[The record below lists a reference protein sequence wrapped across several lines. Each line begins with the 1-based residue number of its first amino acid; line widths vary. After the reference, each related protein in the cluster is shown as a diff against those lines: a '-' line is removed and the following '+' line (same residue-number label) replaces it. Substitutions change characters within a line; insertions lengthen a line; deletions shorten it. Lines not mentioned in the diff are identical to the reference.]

1 MTTLNNNQ
9 AAVTSF
15 LTFVGRE
22 GIDNQNGLKRANRFD
37 AVFSSY
43 AIDDAGVI
51 TVTKHDDTVTT
62 FTPIELF
69 GRFQMPDALPNGNGK
84 IDSALDGKS
93 GETTAKKPAQEPVK
107 YLQTS
112 SEYLPTA
119 LANHA
124 DIMAAWRVLESIKE
138 TATKDKLLEAIAAV
152 KALLLPAEQLA
163 TYTSLLA
170 SEAET
175 EELKTLGF
183 EFGTNS
189 VYLDAQKR
197 KVYRGS
203 IAQEAIAANGDRIR
217 TLIDMIGA
225 PMPKTEGDIFAGTLK
240 TVYEIAF
247 RLKSQEPETK

>member
-9 AAVTSF
+9 TTAASF
-15 LTFVGRE
+15 LTFVNRE
-22 GIDNQNGLKRANRFD
+22 GIDNANGLKRASRFD
-37 AVFSSY
+37 DVFSTY
-43 AIDDAGVI
+43 AIADNGVI
-51 TVTKHDDTVTT
+51 TVTKKDDTIIVYS
-62 FTPIELF
+62 PLELF
-69 GRFQMPDALPNGNGK
+69 GRFQTPDALPNGNGK
-84 IDSALDGKS
+84 IDSALDGKA
-93 GETTAKKPAQEPVK
+93 GETTSKKAAQEPVK
-107 YLQTS
+107 YVQTS
-112 SEYLPTA
+112 AEYLPTA
-119 LANHA
+119 LATHA
-124 DIMAAWRVLESIKE
+124 DTLAVWRVLDSVKGTE
-138 TATKDKLLEAIAAV
+138 TKDKLLEAINAA
-152 KALLLPAEQLA
+152 KALLLPAEQLV

>member
-1 MTTLNNNQ
+1 MTTTNNQ
-9 AAVTSF
+9 TVSSF

-22 GIDNQNGLKRANRFD
+22 GIDNANGLKRASRFD
-37 AVFSSY
+37 AIFSSY
-43 AIDDAGVI
+43 AISDTGLI
-51 TVTKHDDTVTT
+51 TVTKHDDSSIT

-69 GRFQMPDALPNGNGK
+69 GRFQTPDALPNGNGK
-84 IDSALDGKS
+84 IDSALDGKA
-93 GETTAKKPAQEPVK
+93 GETTSKKATQEPVK
-107 YLQTS
+107 YVQTS
-112 SEYLPTA
+112 AEYLPTA
-119 LANHA
+119 LQNHA
-124 DIMAAWRVLESIKE
+124 DVLAVWRVLEGIKDN
-138 TATKDKLLEAIAAV
+138 ATKDKLLEAIATV

-183 EFGTNS
+183 IFGTNS
-189 VYLDAQKR
+189 VYLDSQKR

-203 IAQEAIAANGDRIR
+203 IPQDAIASNGDRIR
-217 TLIDMIGA
+217 TLIDMIGT
-225 PMPKTEGDIFAGTLK
+225 PIPKTEGDIFAGTLK